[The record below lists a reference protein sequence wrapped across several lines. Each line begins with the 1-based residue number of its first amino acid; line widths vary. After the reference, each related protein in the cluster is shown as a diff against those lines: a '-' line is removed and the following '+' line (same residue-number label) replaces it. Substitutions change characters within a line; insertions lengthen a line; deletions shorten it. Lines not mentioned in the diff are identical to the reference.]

1 LIVIDA
7 SVTLAWLFEDERSAL
22 ALRALTALEDG
33 EAFVPAI
40 WPVEVQNVL
49 LVAERRGRLTAE
61 AGELLNGIRALPIHI
76 EAPVGIDA
84 TVYDLAKKYEL
95 TAYDATYLEL
105 AVRHGCKLATLDK
118 ALSRAARRENVLF
131 R

>member
-22 ALRALTALEDG
+22 AQRVLTTLEGD
-33 EAFVPAI
+33 EAVVPAI
-40 WPVEVQNVL
+40 WPVEVQNVIL
-49 LVAERRGRLTAE
+49 MAERRGRLTAE
-61 AGELLNGIRALPIHI
+61 AGELLSGIRALPIHI
-76 EAPVGIDA
+76 EAPIGIDA

-95 TAYDATYLEL
+95 TTYDAAYLEL

-118 ALSRAARRENVLF
+118 ALARAARRENALF